1 MKKTIEALS
10 SAKLVPVVKIESER
24 DALSIAKAVLKGGI
38 SVMEVTFRTEA
49 AEKAI
54 KEIADS
60 LPEMFVG
67 AGTLLSKEQVRAAK
81 NAGAKFFVSPGF
93 NENTADF
100 CKSENLP
107 FMPGI
112 VTPSEL
118 EKALYYGFDHL
129 KFFPAEA
136 AGGVKM
142 IKAVSAPYHGVKFMP
157 TGGINLENLLD
168 YLALPSVFACGGS
181 FMINQKEISSGNF
194 ESITEAVKKAVELIN
209 KF

>member
-1 MKKTIEALS
+1 MKNTIEALS
-10 SAKLVPVVKIESER
+10 RAKLVPVVKIEDEK
-24 DALSIAKAVLKGGI
+24 DALPVAKAILNGGI
-38 SVMEVTFRTEA
+38 SVMEVTFRTPA
-49 AEKAI
+49 AERSI
-54 KEIADS
+54 KEISDN

-67 AGTLLSKEQVRAAK
+67 AGTLLSKEQVTAAE

-93 NENTADF
+93 NETTADF
-100 CKSENLP
+100 CKSEGLP

-118 EKALYYGFDHL
+118 EKALYYGFDHV

-142 IKAVSAPYHGVKFMP
+142 IKALSAPYSGVKFMP
-157 TGGINLENLLD
+157 TGGINLENLLN

-181 FMINQKEISSGNF
+181 FMINNKEIASGNF
-194 ESITEAVKKAVELIN
+194 ESITEAVKKAVKLIN
-209 KF
+209 TL

>member
-1 MKKTIEALS
+1 MKNAIEALS

-24 DALSIAKAVLKGGI
+24 DALPIAKAVLKGGI
-38 SVMEVTFRTEA
+38 SVMEVTFRTDA
-49 AEKAI
+49 AEKAV

-81 NAGAKFFVSPGF
+81 NAGAKFIVSPGF

-118 EKALYYGFDHL
+118 EKALFYGFDHL

-142 IKAVSAPYHGVKFMP
+142 IKALSAPYHGVKFMP
-157 TGGINLENLLD
+157 TGGINLV
-168 YLALPSVFACGGS
+168 LPSVFACGGS
-181 FMINQKEISSGNF
+181 FMINKKEIAKGNF
-194 ESITEAVKKAVELIN
+194 ESITEAVKKAVGLIN
-209 KF
+209 TL

>member
-1 MKKTIEALS
+1 MKNAIEALS

-24 DALSIAKAVLKGGI
+24 DALPIAKAVLKGGI
-38 SVMEVTFRTEA
+38 SVMEVTFRTDA
-49 AEKAI
+49 AEKAV

-118 EKALYYGFDHL
+118 EKALFYGFDHL

-142 IKAVSAPYHGVKFMP
+142 IKALSAPYHGVKFMP
-157 TGGINLENLLD
+157 TGGINLV
-168 YLALPSVFACGGS
+168 LPSVFACGGS
-181 FMINQKEISSGNF
+181 FMINKKEIAKGNF
-194 ESITEAVKKAVELIN
+194 ESITEAVKKAVGLIN
-209 KF
+209 TL

>member
-24 DALSIAKAVLKGGI
+24 DALPIAKAVLKGGI

-81 NAGAKFFVSPGF
+81 NAGAKFFVSPVSTKTQLISA
-93 NENTADF
+93 NRR
-100 CKSENLP
+100 
-107 FMPGI
+107 I
-112 VTPSEL
+112 
-118 EKALYYGFDHL
+118 
-129 KFFPAEA
+129 FPLCR
-136 AGGVKM
+136 GL
-142 IKAVSAPYHGVKFMP
+142 SP
-157 TGGINLENLLD
+157 
-168 YLALPSVFACGGS
+168 LPSLKRHF
-181 FMINQKEISSGNF
+181 
-194 ESITEAVKKAVELIN
+194 LWL
-209 KF
+209 